1 MKKGTLTI
9 IFIVLLC
16 AVVISSIS
24 ISFVLL
30 DKMKSTGDA
39 LAKLR
44 YYMKGTELGFEP
56 LTAYIVP
63 SDDAHQSEYI
73 AARDRRRHF
82 ISGFTGSAGTA
93 VITENKALL
102 WTDGRYFQ
110 QAEKQLDNTTWTL
123 MRVNCIQSM

>member
-1 MKKGTLTI
+1 MKRGTLAI

-16 AVVISSIS
+16 AVLISSIS
-24 ISFVLL
+24 ISIIVLS

-39 LAKLR
+39 LARLR
-44 YYMKGTELGFEP
+44 LYMKGTDLGFEP
-56 LTAYIVP
+56 LAAYIVP

-82 ISGFTGSAGTA
+82 ITGFTGSAGTA
-93 VITENKALL
+93 VITETKALL

-110 QAEKQLDNTTWTL
+110 QAEKQLDNSTWTL
-123 MRVNCIQSM
+123 MRVRLVI